1 MSRTQGEG
9 GNTEP
14 DDEYQLVVHEY
25 LPVVD
30 AFGLKVPS
38 RKATVDIWSFDND
51 SLG

>member
-9 GNTEP
+9 GSSEP
-14 DDEYQLVVHEY
+14 YDEYQLVVHEY

-38 RKATVDIWSFDND
+38 KKATVDIWSFDID
-51 SLG
+51 LPG